1 MAKRKVVQEPTGP
14 GTGMILV
21 LVFFVLASLIL
32 GITTYLGFD
41 GQAEFKKQAE
51 DAQAKEKA
59 AKTNADEQ
67 LTRLNTNRVAMGTAT
82 PTNLEE
88 LSGAARGNAAAFL
101 DEHRLI
107 TEKLGQARLPGG
119 RNEFNW
125 PLVQDIA
132 AGGDGSSKPAPAPNK
147 TIPQIAITWAK
158 MAQDM
163 KTKYDNEVAAHQKTL
178 ADKIAADKRADDQKK
193 TFDDDVAKLTAQIAK
208 KIQDMDAA
216 FLALK
221 TEADKKG
228 LDFKKT
234 MDQWAED
241 KTKLEE
247 VVRSRENE
255 IKVREGRIKRLENP
269 EASDLLVKLDKLR
282 YEKLAEKLG
291 TVQSK
296 NGTMVNVSFAAS
308 VSLVPGQ
315 TFIVLPQTGSL
326 VEVIEKEKE
335 LEKHHHTFKSLDAR
349 EPFTDNEFIKGMVE
363 VTRVTGPNSA
373 EARITYQTHEIRN
386 PIGKNDQLFNMA
398 LSSGEREHVAYAGII
413 DLDGDGR
420 PDNEQFV
427 RILERNN
434 LKVDA
439 YLDLKTGEIRGAID
453 WKTKLLIIGSDAPIV
468 GNVKVM
474 MQQAKE
480 KGVQMIDARMFLALI
495 GIKPPKNPAPP
506 EYGRVTLGGEGS
518 KNVDPEAP
526 MPPAAPKDEG
536 KKDEP
541 KKDK

>member
-1 MAKRKVVQEPTGP
+1 MAKRKAAQEPTGP
-14 GTGMILV
+14 GTFMILV

-32 GITTYLGFD
+32 GVTTYLGFE
-41 GQAEFKKQAE
+41 GQGKLE
-51 DAQAKEKA
+51 DAAKEAKKKEDA

-67 LTRLNTNRVAMGTAT
+67 LARLEVNRIAIGSDT
-82 PTNLEE
+82 PQDRET
-88 LSGAARGNAAAFL
+88 LSGAARANAAAVL
-101 DEHRLI
+101 DEHKLI
-107 TEKLGQARLPGG
+107 VDKLGQARLPGG
-119 RNEFNW
+119 RNEFTW
-125 PLVQDIA
+125 PLMTDLEK
-132 AGGDGSSKPAPAPNK
+132 GGDGSSKPAPAPNK

-163 KTKYDNEVAAHQKTL
+163 KTKYENEVAAHTKTMS
-178 ADKIAADKRADDQKK
+178 DKIAADKRADDQKK
-193 TFDDDVAKLTAQIAK
+193 TFDDDVAKLTEQIRK
-208 KIQDMDAA
+208 KISDMDLA
-216 FLALK
+216 FAALK

-234 MDQWAED
+234 MDEWAAD

-247 VVRSRENE
+247 VIRSRENE
-255 IKVREGRIKRLENP
+255 LKVKAGLIERLRNP
-269 EASDLLVKLDKLR
+269 DASDLLVKLQNLR
-282 YEKLAEKLG
+282 PEKLAEKMG

-296 NGTMVNVSFAAS
+296 NGTFVNISFAAR
-308 VSLVPGQ
+308 VSLVQGQ
-315 TFIVLPQTGSL
+315 TFIVMPPRGSL
-326 VEVIEKEKE
+326 VEVIEKEKV
-335 LEKHHHTFKSLDAR
+335 LEKAHHEYKSYGTVRD
-349 EPFTDNEFIKGMVE
+349 PFTDNEFIKGMVE

-373 EARITYQTHEIRN
+373 EARITYQVNEIRN
-386 PIGKNDQLFNMA
+386 PIAKDDQLFNMA

-427 RILERNN
+427 RILEANN

-439 YLDLKTGEIRGAID
+439 YLDLRTGEIKGAID
-453 WKTKLLIIGSDAPIV
+453 FKTKLLIIGSDAPIV

-480 KGVQMIDARMFLALI
+480 KNVQLIDARMFLALI

-506 EYGRVTLGGEGS
+506 AYSTVTLGGEGS
-518 KNVDPEAP
+518 KNVDPDAP
-526 MPPAAPKDEG
+526 MPPAAPKDE